1 MTKYRV
7 IGFKACFMKLEQV
20 NMKAKIRTAAGISLL
35 SFSMSGC
42 LMQSA
47 GGTESAPNSVMVSE
61 VMSIC
66 GAIVGDQAEQRI
78 NQEWSKYPEA
88 EASRPVIEAVAESLL
103 NEPGATAAQRS
114 NQYKKYLNC
123 AMGLLLA
130 NGIVN

>member
-1 MTKYRV
+1 
-7 IGFKACFMKLEQV
+7 MKS
-20 NMKAKIRTAAGISLL
+20 KIRTAAGISLM
-35 SFSMSGC
+35 SFSLSGC

-47 GGTESAPNSVMVSE
+47 GGTGSTQNSVMVSE

-88 EASRPVIEAVAESLL
+88 EASRPVIEAVAESLMNDPNA
-103 NEPGATAAQRS
+103 NEAQRS
-114 NQYKKYLNC
+114 IQYKKYLNC
-123 AMGLLLA
+123 AMGLLVA